1 MNDLTHAFTTQRPR
15 HIFTGAR
22 IADIAKRFIGVHGER
37 YGRMTT
43 PNEGLDT
50 VGLIEAVAER
60 LGDPLSLDR
69 DWSAHG
75 GDLRLLEIPLA
86 EATPGDVLEFD
97 FTDAKRGQSLGHQL
111 AVMTHGTSA
120 LSRDV
125 LAKDAQIVCVP
136 HAVRLCWLDGFW
148 RDHLTRAWRFNARR
162 AR

>member
-1 MNDLTHAFTTQRPR
+1 MNDLTHAFTTWSLRR
-15 HIFTGAR
+15 TFTGAR

-50 VGLIEAVAER
+50 VGLIEVVAER

-97 FTDAKRGQSLGHQL
+97 FTHAKRGQGLGHQL
-111 AVMTHGTSA
+111 AVLTHGTS
-120 LSRDV
+120 V

-136 HAVRLCWLDGFW
+136 HAVRLCWLDGCW
-148 RDHLTRAWRFNARR
+148 RDHLVRAWRFQARR